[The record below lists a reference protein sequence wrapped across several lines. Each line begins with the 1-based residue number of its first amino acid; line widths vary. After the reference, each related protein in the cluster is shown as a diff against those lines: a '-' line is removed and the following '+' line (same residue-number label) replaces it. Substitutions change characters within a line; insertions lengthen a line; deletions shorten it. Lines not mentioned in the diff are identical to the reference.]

1 MDEANNAGFSLLE
14 VVVVLAIMGL
24 ILSIVG
30 QRAVQNIESA
40 YFVNTSESVLADV
53 TFWKIDANVNQQ
65 PRIIEMTVS
74 APQNWTE
81 QEKLNIRTLDLPEG
95 WISEGEPIRISST
108 GMCFGGQVTLEDQN
122 GRRIAYELTPPHCE
136 RRRIV
141 S

>member
-1 MDEANNAGFSLLE
+1 MDERNNAGFSLLE

-53 TFWKIDANVNQQ
+53 VYWKIDANVNQQ
-65 PRIIEMTVS
+65 TRIIEMSETG
-74 APQNWTE
+74 PQDWTE
-81 QEKLNIRTLDLPEG
+81 QEQRNIRTLDLPKG
-95 WISEGEPIRISST
+95 WISEGDPIRISST
-108 GMCFGGQVTLEDQN
+108 GMCFGGRVTLEDEN
-122 GRRIAYELTPPHCE
+122 GRRIAYELTPPHCD
-136 RRRIV
+136 RRRIT

>member
-1 MDEANNAGFSLLE
+1 MDEARNAGFSLLE

-40 YFVNTSESVLADV
+40 YFVNTSESILADV

-65 PRIIEMTVS
+65 PRIIEMSETG
-74 APQNWTE
+74 PRQWTE
-81 QEKLNIRTLDLPEG
+81 QEQLHIRNLDLPEG
-95 WISEGEPIRISST
+95 WISEGDPIRISPT
-108 GMCFGGQVTLEDQN
+108 GMCFGGQVILQDGN

-136 RRRIV
+136 RRRII